1 MGFYVSLGECTGYRF
16 ESFAGCGV
24 QEKSYATR
32 QLAVGSPSKLTWSP
46 IWEFPKLRGTILG
59 VPIIRTIVFWGL
71 YWGPPIW
78 VCALKGVPFRGCLDW
93 GMLREYVSGYV
104 SGFDSGYA
112 SRYASES
119 FIRPEYKRLNSNYR
133 EERREGRGA
142 GV

>member
-1 MGFYVSLGECTGYRF
+1 MFTFNFNPKYIRHTYMN
-16 ESFAGCGV
+16 
-24 QEKSYATR
+24 
-32 QLAVGSPSKLTWSP
+32 P
-46 IWEFPKLRGTILG
+46 I
-59 VPIIRTIVFWGL
+59 
-71 YWGPPIW
+71 YIW

-119 FIRPEYKRLNSNYR
+119 FIRPEYNRLNSNYR
-133 EERREGRGA
+133 EERREGRGT

>member
-1 MGFYVSLGECTGYRF
+1 MTKTLEDHT
-16 ESFAGCGV
+16 
-24 QEKSYATR
+24 
-32 QLAVGSPSKLTWSP
+32 
-46 IWEFPKLRGTILG
+46 
-59 VPIIRTIVFWGL
+59 TIV
-71 YWGPPIW
+71 YWDYIGPIW

-119 FIRPEYKRLNSNYR
+119 FIRPEYKRQNSNYR
-133 EERREGRGA
+133 EERRERRGA

>member
-1 MGFYVSLGECTGYRF
+1 MHG
-16 ESFAGCGV
+16 
-24 QEKSYATR
+24 Q
-32 QLAVGSPSKLTWSP
+32 GSGSC
-46 IWEFPKLRGTILG
+46 IEQN
-59 VPIIRTIVFWGL
+59 
-71 YWGPPIW
+71 IW

-119 FIRPEYKRLNSNYR
+119 FIRPEYKRLNSNYK

>member
-1 MGFYVSLGECTGYRF
+1 MCHIIVETRNP
-16 ESFAGCGV
+16 
-24 QEKSYATR
+24 KYA
-32 QLAVGSPSKLTWSP
+32 KCMY
-46 IWEFPKLRGTILG
+46 IH
-59 VPIIRTIVFWGL
+59 
-71 YWGPPIW
+71 IW

-133 EERREGRGA
+133 EERREGRGV

>member
-1 MGFYVSLGECTGYRF
+1 MCIYIYMGMCVKKGALSRMFGLGY
-16 ESFAGCGV
+16 
-24 QEKSYATR
+24 
-32 QLAVGSPSKLTWSP
+32 
-46 IWEFPKLRGTILG
+46 
-59 VPIIRTIVFWGL
+59 
-71 YWGPPIW
+71 
-78 VCALKGVPFRGCLDW
+78 
-93 GMLREYVSGYV
+93 MLREYVSGCVSGCV